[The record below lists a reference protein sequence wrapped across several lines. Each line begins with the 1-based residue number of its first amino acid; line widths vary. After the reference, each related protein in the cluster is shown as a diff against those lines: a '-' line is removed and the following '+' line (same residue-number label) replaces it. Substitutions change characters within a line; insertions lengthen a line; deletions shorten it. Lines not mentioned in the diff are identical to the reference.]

1 MRWYLLSIKELLPV
15 MPASVSE
22 ETFISEETLPDGTGH
37 GLGCGRQGNLG
48 KEMLWEKESA
58 AADSGKLLAKAF
70 DRVDAH
76 RRERAARMKPGR
88 GQAASLGAG
97 LLLQLAVGEAL
108 RTAQDMPEER
118 QRSADIRN
126 RKSEDSLHLA
136 DIRHRKP
143 EDSLQPADIQ
153 NRKPEDSLHLA
164 DIRYRKPEDS
174 LQPADIQHKNPEEE
188 NSLRQDAS
196 EMKCSMER
204 YSVSSLLAR
213 LEAMPFLPLR
223 YRYGSR
229 GKPYLQEYPFYFSLS
244 HSGDYVFCV
253 LSGQEVG
260 ADIQQHRKCD
270 TKRLTERFFS
280 EQEKVF
286 LERARQSGCG
296 GEELFFYLWARKEA
310 LGKLTGG
317 GIGDT
322 AGANMLP
329 GEEEIPEGRRLVW
342 EETSAIQGYSI
353 AACRYGN

>member
-1 MRWYLLSIKELLPV
+1 MRWYLLSIKELLPT
-15 MPASVSE
+15 MHTSISE
-22 ETFISEETLPDGTGH
+22 ETFISKETLPDVKGL
-37 GLGCGRQGNLG
+37 GLGCGRQGDLG
-48 KEMLWEKESA
+48 KEVPWEKESA
-58 AADSGKLLAKAF
+58 AADSDKLLAKAF
-70 DRVDAH
+70 SRVDAH

-118 QRSADIRN
+118 QYS
-126 RKSEDSLHLA
+126 
-136 DIRHRKP
+136 
-143 EDSLQPADIQ
+143 ADIQ
-153 NRKPEDSLHLA
+153 NRKPEDG
-164 DIRYRKPEDS
+164 
-174 LQPADIQHKNPEEE
+174 LQPADIRHKKPREE
-188 NSLRQDAS
+188 SRMRQGFN
-196 EMKCSMER
+196 EMACSIEW

-244 HSGDYVFCV
+244 HSGDYVLCV

-270 TKRLTERFFS
+270 TKRLAERFFS

-286 LERARQSGCG
+286 LEQARQRGCR

-310 LGKLTGG
+310 FGKLTGG

-322 AGANMLP
+322 AGADMLP
-329 GEEEIPEGRRLVW
+329 GEERIPEGRRLVW
-342 EETSAIQGYSI
+342 EEISAIQGYSI